1 MAESIEYDVK
11 INTSGAN
18 KKIDDLNENIED
30 IGSSSKKATTSL
42 GKTGKAINSMTK
54 EAKGLSGAFKGG
66 LGIGVAVKGIDMLTS
81 GIAANAET
89 QRTLSKIMVALGGV
103 FNGFVEVLKP
113 VFTWMWKAFA
123 EPKKWWTELVDAF
136 QRGTK
141 WIKVNMIDLVLN
153 KFTEWANNTKISV
166 LELQKAWNEFTG
178 DTKEAEEIGKKIDNI
193 KKENIKLAQENA
205 KKMTEIK
212 AVTNDVVTF
221 VTTSIDKIA
230 KSTKKAVQ
238 NADFVV
244 DFEKN
249 MGLLQNAYQGI
260 VETYDNLAEKQRQVR
275 DLESNTLEDRM
286 AANEELAKILDEGEA
301 KEKKNI
307 DARIGMLK
315 KLNAAQFDPQRIVE
329 IDALEKEI
337 TGVTA
342 KYTGLRS
349 EQQANINALT
359 KEGIDIKKGEA
370 EAIIEANKIISDSE
384 LLALEGTQS
393 YYDKRAELMQKDYE
407 AKKALLDQEILGNQ
421 VGTAAYQEAVNQKL
435 LLEAQFTADSNALA
449 KERTAFDKEQAEK
462 KKETDKALFES
473 RVAVAGQALSALNSL
488 VGENAEMGKAIA
500 VAQAVIDTYAG
511 ATKALAQGG
520 TLGFVGAAA
529 VVAAGL
535 ANVNKILSTDIP
547 NSEGGSSAGANIG
560 MPSVSMVQ
568 PQTNSNSQLAGVLGK
583 NANKP
588 TRAYVVGQD
597 MSTQQSLD
605 RHIQQNATF

>member
-11 INTSGAN
+11 INTGSAN
-18 KKIDDLNENIED
+18 KKVEELNDKIEE
-30 IGSSSKKATTSL
+30 IGKSSKKASSNLKKTEKSIED
-42 GKTGKAINSMTK
+42 TGKESKKLAN
-54 EAKGLSGAFKGG
+54 AFKGG

-275 DLESNTLEDRM
+275 DLESNTLEDRI

-393 YYDKRAELMQKDYE
+393 YYDKRAELMRKDYE
-407 AKKALLDQEILGNQ
+407 AKKTLLDQEILSNQ

-435 LLEAQFTADSNALA
+435 LLDAQFTADSNALA

-547 NSEGGSSAGANIG
+547 NSEGGAGAGANVG

>member
-1 MAESIEYDVK
+1 
-11 INTSGAN
+11 
-18 KKIDDLNENIED
+18 
-30 IGSSSKKATTSL
+30 
-42 GKTGKAINSMTK
+42 
-54 EAKGLSGAFKGG
+54 
-66 LGIGVAVKGIDMLTS
+66 
-81 GIAANAET
+81 
-89 QRTLSKIMVALGGV
+89 
-103 FNGFVEVLKP
+103 
-113 VFTWMWKAFA
+113 
-123 EPKKWWTELVDAF
+123 
-136 QRGTK
+136 
-141 WIKVNMIDLVLN
+141 
-153 KFTEWANNTKISV
+153 
-166 LELQKAWNEFTG
+166 
-178 DTKEAEEIGKKIDNI
+178 
-193 KKENIKLAQENA
+193 
-205 KKMTEIK
+205 MTEIK

-435 LLEAQFTADSNALA
+435 LLDAQFTADSNALA

-547 NSEGGSSAGANIG
+547 NSEGGASAGANIG